1 MMLDLHSTLRV
12 VFTIYATFWVTVVVG
27 LLFVVG
33 VLLKKGDRSSHPPDR
48 H

>member
-12 VFTIYATFWVTVVVG
+12 VFTIYTAFWVTVVVG

>member
-12 VFTIYATFWVTVVVG
+12 VFTIYAAFWVTVVVG